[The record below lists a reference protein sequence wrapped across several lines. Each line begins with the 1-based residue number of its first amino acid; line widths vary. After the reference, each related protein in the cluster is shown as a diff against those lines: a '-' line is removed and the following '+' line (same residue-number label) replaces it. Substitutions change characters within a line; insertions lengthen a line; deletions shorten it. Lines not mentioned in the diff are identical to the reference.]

1 MEIRGAGEALYI
13 ACQMEKR
20 AIRLYERAL
29 AVFTDGAC
37 QDAVRS
43 ILAEE
48 RNHLDQF
55 SRMGA
60 ETPDFERAQLLS
72 AKAAEVLFSGGLVE
86 AQRKGA
92 EKNVRTDL
100 VLDAIAKAENIQVNM
115 ADVDAQLQSIADQNG
130 ARVEDVKTIIRKN
143 NNMGLLLANIL
154 RHKAAHV
161 ILDNAK

>member
-1 MEIRGAGEALYI
+1 MDIHGAGEALYI

-29 AVFTDGAC
+29 AVFADGVY

-48 RNHLDQF
+48 RNHLAQF

-92 EKNVRTDL
+92 FESVRSLYAYAAAEEEEAVRQYTAFASSL
-100 VLDAIAKAENIQVNM
+100 TGSAASAFSAIALEEKQHLNKLNA
-115 ADVDAQLQSIADQNG
+115 
-130 ARVEDVKTIIRKN
+130 
-143 NNMGLLLANIL
+143 LLAQT
-154 RHKAAHV
+154 V
-161 ILDNAK
+161 

>member
-1 MEIRGAGEALYI
+1 MDIQGAGEALYI

-29 AVFTDGAC
+29 AVFADGVF

-48 RNHLDQF
+48 KNHLTQF

-60 ETPDFERAQLLS
+60 VTPDFERAQLLS
-72 AKAAEVLFSGGLVE
+72 AKASGLLFSGGLVE

-92 EKNVRTDL
+92 FASVRSLYAYAAAEEEEAVRQYTAFTSSL
-100 VLDAIAKAENIQVNM
+100 TGSAASAFSAIALEEKQHLNKLNALLAENR
-115 ADVDAQLQSIADQNG
+115 D
-130 ARVEDVKTIIRKN
+130 
-143 NNMGLLLANIL
+143 
-154 RHKAAHV
+154 
-161 ILDNAK
+161 

>member
-1 MEIRGAGEALYI
+1 MNIRGAGEALYI

-29 AVFTDGAC
+29 ALFADGAC
-37 QDAVRS
+37 QDAVRT

-48 RNHLDQF
+48 RNHLSQF

-72 AKAAEVLFSGGLVE
+72 ARAAEVLFSGGLVE

-92 EKNVRTDL
+92 FDSVRGLYAYAAKEEEDAVRQYTAFASSL
-100 VLDAIAKAENIQVNM
+100 KGSAATAFSAIALEEKQHLNKLNALLVKSATE
-115 ADVDAQLQSIADQNG
+115 L
-130 ARVEDVKTIIRKN
+130 RVES
-143 NNMGLLLANIL
+143 
-154 RHKAAHV
+154 
-161 ILDNAK
+161 